1 MFLKEKKMISTENR
15 APNNNKFKFINLNLY
30 NNGTPFCGYPY
41 QMNLNL
47 NLFKHPLIKG

>member
-30 NNGTPFCGYPY
+30 NNKAGTPFCGYPY

-47 NLFKHPLIKG
+47 FKHPLIKG